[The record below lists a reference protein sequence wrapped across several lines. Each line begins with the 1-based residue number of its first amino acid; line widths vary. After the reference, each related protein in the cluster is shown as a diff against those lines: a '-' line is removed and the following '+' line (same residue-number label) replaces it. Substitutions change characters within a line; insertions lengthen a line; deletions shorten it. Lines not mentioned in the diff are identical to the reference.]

1 VIDYQ
6 RIDAQLNL
14 VKQAGITELVRVME
28 VVFCSNEASV
38 TIIVAL
44 DNVAG
49 LQREMSISC
58 HRPLY
63 AISCDLSLQFDSS
76 NCNARN
82 EKIDNWQI

>member
-1 VIDYQ
+1 MIDYQ

-63 AISCDLSLQFDSS
+63 
-76 NCNARN
+76 
-82 EKIDNWQI
+82 EV